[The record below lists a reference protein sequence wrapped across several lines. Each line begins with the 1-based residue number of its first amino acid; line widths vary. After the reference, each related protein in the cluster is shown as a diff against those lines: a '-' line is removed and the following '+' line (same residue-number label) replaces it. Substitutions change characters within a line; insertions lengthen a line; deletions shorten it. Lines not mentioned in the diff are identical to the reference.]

1 MKEDKTTHSNES
13 NCFNT
18 ALLINIEKSNS
29 PRSLSPPSLSPRSPN
44 QAESTSSLHNYLPF
58 DLIKCI
64 DTISPVHRDFSSNS
78 HQMSDLEMKEDKSES
93 SENEEIF
100 LNQYDEIK
108 CADDYTSTANSIS
121 TYHKSST
128 GSNNSISS
136 SSYIEQMKN
145 SMMNGFTNNRVLPV
159 WLPQSNGMNYVQQN
173 TVNNKKKK
181 SKRMKK
187 KEKDEY
193 TIEMFGRRGWICE
206 QCNNFNYDSRHKCNR
221 CGIQKKAKI
230 VNGLNINQNVDNEQ
244 TNIHKGDWCCQ
255 NCSNLNYAFRL
266 VCNRCQMPKGD
277 GSNVA
282 YSSS

>member
-1 MKEDKTTHSNES
+1 MKEDKTTHSNET

-18 ALLINIEKSNS
+18 ALLINIEKNNS
-29 PRSLSPPSLSPRSPN
+29 PRSLSPLSFSPN
-44 QAESTSSLHNYLPF
+44 QEESSSSLHNYLPF

-64 DTISPVHRDFSSNS
+64 DTISPVHRDISHS
-78 HQMSDLEMKEDKSES
+78 HQMSELEMKEDKSQS
-93 SENEEIF
+93 SDNEDIF
-100 LNQYDEIK
+100 LTQYDEIK
-108 CADDYTSTANSIS
+108 CTDDYSSTTNSIS

-128 GSNNSISS
+128 GSNNSNGS
-136 SSYIEQMKN
+136 SSYIDQMKN
-145 SMMNGFTNNRVLPV
+145 NVMGGFTMPV
-159 WLPQSNGMNYVQQN
+159 WIPQSNGMNFNQQN
-173 TVNNKKKK
+173 TVKSGKKKK
-181 SKRMKK
+181 SKRKKK

-221 CGIQKKAKI
+221 CGIQKQAKVI
-230 VNGLNINQNVDNEQ
+230 NGANVNLNVDSDQ
-244 TNIHKGDWCCQ
+244 TNCHKGDWCCQ